1 MNYELRIKNDKSEYG
16 FTLVEVLVVATIIS
30 LLSTIGI
37 AGFQAITRNGRD
49 ALRKADL
56 EQVRSAL
63 EIYKS
68 TDSSHTYPSA
78 SGCDPSGLVTDY
90 LNKLPVDPKY
100 PTYKYCYHREDATPL
115 IYYLCAHLE
124 NGGDTELCTA
134 GDCGSGAVCNY
145 RVNNP

>member
-1 MNYELRIKNDKSEYG
+1 MSDKRECG
-16 FTLVEVLVVATIIS
+16 FTLVEILVVATIIA

-37 AGFQAITRNGRD
+37 SGFQAITRNGRD

-68 TDSSHTYPSA
+68 TDSSHNYPDA

-90 LNKLPVDPKY
+90 LNKLPADPKY
-100 PTYKYCYHREDATPL
+100 PTYKYCYTKDSALTYH
-115 IYYLCAHLE
+115 LCAHLE
-124 NGGDTELCTA
+124 NGDTTEELCTA
-134 GDCGSGAVCNY
+134 GNCGSGEACGEHCNCNY